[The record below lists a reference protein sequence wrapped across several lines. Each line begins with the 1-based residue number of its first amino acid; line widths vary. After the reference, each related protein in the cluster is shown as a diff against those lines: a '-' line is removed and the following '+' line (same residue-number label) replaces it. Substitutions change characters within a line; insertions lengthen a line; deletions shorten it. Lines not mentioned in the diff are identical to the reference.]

1 MCSLAAGL
9 MGAAGLFGY
18 HQQMQQAEQQ
28 SNALKAQ
35 AEADERNA
43 QIEGRKQE
51 QIADNYAKEARDL
64 RNRQRL
70 AQGAQR
76 AQAGSA
82 GIGFSGSQQD
92 ILSSSLSA
100 YKEDQQTL
108 LTNQRNDNYNSRVV
122 QTNYLNDAAQKRAEA
137 DNVVSS
143 AKAQLIPT
151 LLSTASSI
159 VGINSQSSGS
169 TGSGAGGASKPASDG
184 LKYQSPTYGS
194 AWNKKQKTSNTFD
207 FNYKRKSW

>member
-51 QIADNYAKEARDL
+51 QIADNYAKEAKDL

-159 VGINSQSSGS
+159 VGVTSQSSGS
-169 TGSGAGGASKPASDG
+169 SAGGGSAPASDG

>member
-9 MGAAGLFGY
+9 MVAAGLFSY
-18 HQQMQQAEQQ
+18 QQQVKQAEQQ

-43 QIEGRKQE
+43 RIEGRKQE

-92 ILSSSLSA
+92 ILASSLSA
-100 YKEDQQTL
+100 YNEDQQTL

-122 QTNYLNDAAQKRAEA
+122 QTNYLNDASQKRAEA

-159 VGINSQSSGS
+159 VGVTSQSSSS
-169 TGSGAGGASKPASDG
+169 TGGGTGESSASASDG
-184 LKYQSPTYGS
+184 LKYQKLTYGS
-194 AWNKKQKTSNTFD
+194 GRNKKQKIIKTFE
-207 FNYKRKSW
+207 F

>member
-9 MGAAGLFGY
+9 LGAAGLFSY
-18 HQQMQQAEQQ
+18 RQQTAQAEQQ

-35 AEADERNA
+35 AEAQEQNA
-43 QIEGRKQE
+43 KIEARKQE
-51 QIADNYAKEARDL
+51 QIADNYAKDARDI
-64 RNRQRL
+64 RNRQRI

-92 ILSSSLSA
+92 LLSSSLDA
-100 YKEDQQTL
+100 YGDDQRTL

-122 QTNYLNDAAQKRAEA
+122 QTNYLNDAGQKRAEA
-137 DNVVSS
+137 DNVMSS
-143 AKAQLIPT
+143 ARRSFIPT

-159 VGINSQSSGS
+159 VGISAP
-169 TGSGAGGASKPASDG
+169 TAGGAPKAESTE
-184 LKYQSPTYGS
+184 LRYQNPTYGS
-194 AWNKKQKTSNTFD
+194 AWNRKQKTSNTFD
-207 FNYKRKSW
+207 FNYRSKSW

>member
-18 HQQMQQAEQQ
+18 RQQVQQAEQQ

-51 QIADNYAKEARDL
+51 QMADNYAKDAKDL
-64 RNRQRL
+64 RNRQKL

-92 ILSSSLSA
+92 LLASSLSA

-159 VGINSQSSGS
+159 VGVTSQSSG
-169 TGSGAGGASKPASDG
+169 GGAGGSSASASDG

-194 AWNKKQKTSNTFD
+194 AWNRKQKTNNTFD
-207 FNYKRKSW
+207 FTYRRKNW

>member
-9 MGAAGLFGY
+9 LGAAGLFSY
-18 HQQMQQAEQQ
+18 RQQTAQAEQQ
-28 SNALKAQ
+28 ANALKAQ

-51 QIADNYAKEARDL
+51 QMADNYAKDARDL

-70 AQGAQR
+70 SQGAQR

-92 ILSSSLSA
+92 LLSSSLEA
-100 YKEDQQTL
+100 YGEDQRTL
-108 LTNQRNDNYNSRVV
+108 LTNQRNDNFNSRVV
-122 QTNYLNDAAQKRAEA
+122 QTNYLNDANQKRAEA
-137 DNVVSS
+137 SNVVSS
-143 AKAQLIPT
+143 AKGNLIPT

-159 VGINSQSSGS
+159 VGISAPTSGRS
-169 TGSGAGGASKPASDG
+169 APKAENTQ
-184 LKYQSPTYGS
+184 LTYMNPTYGA
-194 AWNKKQKTSNTFD
+194 AWNRKQKTSNTFD
-207 FNYKRKSW
+207 FNYKRKNW

>member
-18 HQQMQQAEQQ
+18 RQQVQQAEQQ

-51 QIADNYAKEARDL
+51 QMADNYAKDAKDL
-64 RNRQRL
+64 RNRQKL

-92 ILSSSLSA
+92 LLASSLSA

-151 LLSTASSI
+151 LISTATSI
-159 VGINSQSSGS
+159 VGITSQSSG
-169 TGSGAGGASKPASDG
+169 GSAGGSSAAASDG

-194 AWNKKQKTSNTFD
+194 VWNRKQKTNNTFD
-207 FNYKRKSW
+207 FTYRRKNW

>member
-9 MGAAGLFGY
+9 MGAAGLFSY
-18 HQQMQQAEQQ
+18 QQQVKQAEQQ

-92 ILSSSLSA
+92 ILASSLSA
-100 YKEDQQTL
+100 YNEDQQTL

-122 QTNYLNDAAQKRAEA
+122 QTNYLNDASQKRAEA

-159 VGINSQSSGS
+159 VDVTSQSSSS
-169 TGSGAGGASKPASDG
+169 TGGGTGESSASASDG
-184 LKYQSPTYGS
+184 LKYQKLTYG
-194 AWNKKQKTSNTFD
+194 AGRNKKQKIIKTFA
-207 FNYKRKSW
+207 F

>member
-18 HQQMQQAEQQ
+18 NQQVKQAEQQ

-43 QIEGRKQE
+43 QIEDRKQE
-51 QIADNYAKEARDL
+51 QMADNYAKEAKDL

-92 ILSSSLSA
+92 LLASSLSA

-159 VGINSQSSGS
+159 VGITSQSAGS
-169 TGSGAGGASKPASDG
+169 SVGGAGKSNAPASDG
-184 LKYQSPTYGS
+184 LKYQNPTYGS
-194 AWNKKQKTSNTFD
+194 AWNRKQKTGNTFD
-207 FNYKRKSW
+207 FTYKRKSW

>member
-9 MGAAGLFGY
+9 MGAAGLFSY
-18 HQQMQQAEQQ
+18 QQQVKQAEQQ

-43 QIEGRKQE
+43 RIEGRKQE

-92 ILSSSLSA
+92 ILASSLSA
-100 YKEDQQTL
+100 YNEDQQTL

-122 QTNYLNDAAQKRAEA
+122 QTNYLNDASQKRAEA

-159 VGINSQSSGS
+159 VGVTSQSSSS
-169 TGSGAGGASKPASDG
+169 TGGDTGKSSASASDG
-184 LKYQSPTYGS
+184 LKYQKLTYGS
-194 AWNKKQKTSNTFD
+194 GRNKKQKIIKTFE
-207 FNYKRKSW
+207 F

>member
-18 HQQMQQAEQQ
+18 QQQVKQAEQQ

-51 QIADNYAKEARDL
+51 QMADNYAKDAKDL
-64 RNRQRL
+64 RNRQKL

-92 ILSSSLSA
+92 LLASSLSA

-108 LTNQRNDNYNSRVV
+108 LINQRNDNYNSRVV

-159 VGINSQSSGS
+159 VGVTSQSAGS
-169 TGSGAGGASKPASDG
+169 SAGGAGKSNTPASDG
-184 LKYQSPTYGS
+184 LKYQNPTYGS
-194 AWNKKQKTSNTFD
+194 AWNKKQKTSNAFD

>member
-43 QIEGRKQE
+43 RIEGRKQE

-92 ILSSSLSA
+92 ILASSLSA
-100 YKEDQQTL
+100 YNEDQQTL

-122 QTNYLNDAAQKRAEA
+122 QTNYLNDASRKRAEA

-159 VGINSQSSGS
+159 VGVTSQSSSS
-169 TGSGAGGASKPASDG
+169 TGGGTGESSASASDG
-184 LKYQSPTYGS
+184 LKYQKLTYGS
-194 AWNKKQKTSNTFD
+194 GRNKKQKIIKTFE
-207 FNYKRKSW
+207 F

>member
-9 MGAAGLFGY
+9 MGAAGLFSY
-18 HQQMQQAEQQ
+18 QQQVKQAEQQ

-43 QIEGRKQE
+43 RIEGRKQE

-92 ILSSSLSA
+92 ILASSLSA

-122 QTNYLNDAAQKRAEA
+122 QTNYLNDASQKRAEA

-159 VGINSQSSGS
+159 VGVTSQSSSS
-169 TGSGAGGASKPASDG
+169 TGGGTGKSSASASDG
-184 LKYQSPTYGS
+184 LKYQKLTYGS
-194 AWNKKQKTSNTFD
+194 GRNKKQKIIKTFE
-207 FNYKRKSW
+207 F

>member
-9 MGAAGLFGY
+9 MGAAGLFSY
-18 HQQMQQAEQQ
+18 QQQVKQAEQQ

-43 QIEGRKQE
+43 RIEGRKQE

-92 ILSSSLSA
+92 ILASSLSA
-100 YKEDQQTL
+100 YNEDQQTL

-122 QTNYLNDAAQKRAEA
+122 QTNYLNDASQKRAEA

-159 VGINSQSSGS
+159 VGVTSKSSSS
-169 TGSGAGGASKPASDG
+169 TGGGTGKSSASASDG
-184 LKYQSPTYGS
+184 LKYQKLTYGS
-194 AWNKKQKTSNTFD
+194 GRNKKQKIIKTFE
-207 FNYKRKSW
+207 F

>member
-9 MGAAGLFGY
+9 LGAAGLFGY
-18 HQQMQQAEQQ
+18 QQQVQQAEQQ

-35 AEADERNA
+35 AQADERNA

-51 QIADNYAKEARDL
+51 QMADNYAKDAKDL

-82 GIGFSGSQQD
+82 GIDFSGSQQD

-159 VGINSQSSGS
+159 VGITSQSSGS
-169 TGSGAGGASKPASDG
+169 SAGSSSASASDG

-194 AWNKKQKTSNTFD
+194 AWNRKQKTNNTFD
-207 FNYKRKSW
+207 FTYRRKNW

>member
-9 MGAAGLFGY
+9 MGAAGLFSY
-18 HQQMQQAEQQ
+18 QQQVKQAEQQ

-43 QIEGRKQE
+43 RIEGRKQE

-92 ILSSSLSA
+92 ILASSLSA
-100 YKEDQQTL
+100 YNEDQQTL

-122 QTNYLNDAAQKRAEA
+122 QTNYLNDASQKRAEA

-159 VGINSQSSGS
+159 VGVTSQSSSS
-169 TGSGAGGASKPASDG
+169 TGGGTGKSSASASDG
-184 LKYQSPTYGS
+184 LKQQKLTYGS
-194 AWNKKQKTSNTFD
+194 GRNKKQKIIKTFE
-207 FNYKRKSW
+207 F

>member
-18 HQQMQQAEQQ
+18 QQQVKQAEQQ

-159 VGINSQSSGS
+159 VGVTSQSSGS
-169 TGSGAGGASKPASDG
+169 SAGGGSASASDG

>member
-18 HQQMQQAEQQ
+18 RQQVQQAEQQ

-51 QIADNYAKEARDL
+51 QMADNYAKDAKDL

-92 ILSSSLSA
+92 LLASSLSA

-159 VGINSQSSGS
+159 VGVTSQSSG
-169 TGSGAGGASKPASDG
+169 GSAGGSSAAASDG

-194 AWNKKQKTSNTFD
+194 AWNRKQKTNNTFD

>member
-9 MGAAGLFGY
+9 MGAAGLFSY
-18 HQQMQQAEQQ
+18 QQQVKQAEQQ

-43 QIEGRKQE
+43 RIEGRKQE

-92 ILSSSLSA
+92 ILASSLSA
-100 YKEDQQTL
+100 YNEDQQTL

-122 QTNYLNDAAQKRAEA
+122 QTNYLNDASQKRTEA

-159 VGINSQSSGS
+159 VDVTSQSSSS
-169 TGSGAGGASKPASDG
+169 TGDGTGKSSASASDG
-184 LKYQSPTYGS
+184 QKYQKLTHDSGR
-194 AWNKKQKTSNTFD
+194 NKKQKSSKHSS
-207 FNYKRKSW
+207 FN

>member
-18 HQQMQQAEQQ
+18 RQQVQQAEQQ

-51 QIADNYAKEARDL
+51 QMADNYAKDAKDL

-92 ILSSSLSA
+92 ILASSLSA

-159 VGINSQSSGS
+159 VGVTSQSSG
-169 TGSGAGGASKPASDG
+169 GSAGGSSAAASDG

-194 AWNKKQKTSNTFD
+194 AWNRKQKTNNTFD
-207 FNYKRKSW
+207 FTYRRKNW

>member
-9 MGAAGLFGY
+9 LGAAGLFGY
-18 HQQMQQAEQQ
+18 QQQVQQAEQQ

-35 AEADERNA
+35 AQADERNA

-51 QIADNYAKEARDL
+51 QMADNYAKDAKDL

-92 ILSSSLSA
+92 ILASSLSA
-100 YKEDQQTL
+100 YKDDQQTL

-159 VGINSQSSGS
+159 VGVTSQSSG
-169 TGSGAGGASKPASDG
+169 GSAGGSSAAASDG

-194 AWNKKQKTSNTFD
+194 AWNKKQKTSNAFD
-207 FNYKRKSW
+207 FTYRRKNW

>member
-9 MGAAGLFGY
+9 MGAAGLFSY
-18 HQQMQQAEQQ
+18 QQQVKQAEQQ

-43 QIEGRKQE
+43 RIEGRKQE

-92 ILSSSLSA
+92 ILASSLSA
-100 YKEDQQTL
+100 YNEDQQTL

-122 QTNYLNDAAQKRAEA
+122 QTNYLNDASQKRAEA

-159 VGINSQSSGS
+159 VDVTSKSSSS
-169 TGSGAGGASKPASDG
+169 TGDDTGKSSASASDG
-184 LKYQSPTYGS
+184 LKYQKLTYGS
-194 AWNKKQKTSNTFD
+194 GRNRKQKIIKTFE
-207 FNYKRKSW
+207 F

>member
-18 HQQMQQAEQQ
+18 QQQVKQAEQQ

-51 QIADNYAKEARDL
+51 QIADNYAKEAKDL

-122 QTNYLNDAAQKRAEA
+122 QTNYLNDAAQKRTEA

-159 VGINSQSSGS
+159 VGVTSQSSGS
-169 TGSGAGGASKPASDG
+169 TGGSTGTASKPASDG
-184 LKYQSPTYGS
+184 LKYQNPTYGPWS
-194 AWNKKQKTSNTFD
+194 KKQKTSNTFD

>member
-9 MGAAGLFGY
+9 MGAAGLFSY
-18 HQQMQQAEQQ
+18 QQQVKQAEQQ

-35 AEADERNA
+35 AAADERNA
-43 QIEGRKQE
+43 RIEGRKQE

-92 ILSSSLSA
+92 ILASSLSA
-100 YKEDQQTL
+100 YNEDQQTL

-122 QTNYLNDAAQKRAEA
+122 QTNYLNDASQKRAEA

-159 VGINSQSSGS
+159 VGVTSQSSSS
-169 TGSGAGGASKPASDG
+169 TGGGTGKSSASASDG
-184 LKYQSPTYGS
+184 LKQQKLTYGS
-194 AWNKKQKTSNTFD
+194 GRNKKQKIIKTFE
-207 FNYKRKSW
+207 F

>member
-9 MGAAGLFGY
+9 LGAAGLFGY
-18 HQQMQQAEQQ
+18 RQQVQQAEQQ

-35 AEADERNA
+35 AQADERNA

-51 QIADNYAKEARDL
+51 QMADNYAKDAKDL

-92 ILSSSLSA
+92 LLASSLSA

-159 VGINSQSSGS
+159 VGVTSQSSG
-169 TGSGAGGASKPASDG
+169 GSAVGSSASASDG

-194 AWNKKQKTSNTFD
+194 AWNRKQKTNNTFD
-207 FNYKRKSW
+207 FTYRRKNW